1 MEAKKAYR
9 FYDKPCRF
17 ILKSGKEV
25 FGVIWENNK
34 GLKKEH
40 YFASAGEYT
49 LFKKAE
55 RENDLE
61 TCKRIISRVDVDEL
75 VSAEYI

>member
-1 MEAKKAYR
+1 M
-9 FYDKPCRF
+9 
-17 ILKSGKEV
+17 
-25 FGVIWENNK
+25 
-34 GLKKEH
+34 
-40 YFASAGEYT
+40 

-61 TCKRIISRVDVDEL
+61 TCKRIISRVDVEEL